1 MGSSKPD
8 ATTDGIRV
16 LIVDDH
22 ALFRRGLRE
31 HLEASGLDVVGEA
44 EDAAGAVALFAETEP
59 EVILMDLRMPGGP
72 ASTRSEGCGSRPR
85 TLAFCS

>member
-1 MGSSKPD
+1 MGSSKPG
-8 ATTDGIRV
+8 ATTAGIRV

-44 EDAAGAVALFAETEP
+44 EDAAGAVALSAETEP
-59 EVILMDLRMPGGP
+59 EVVLMDIRCREAR
-72 ASTRSEGCGSRPR
+72 ASTRPEGCGSRSR
-85 TLAFCS
+85 ALGY